1 MQSRIRLGGKRT
13 RYNQRTRLETHAK
26 LRRQASTSRELAAL
40 IRHWPTNWQKAKL
53 SDYIQHAPSASPF
66 PLGTAQDRISNSG
79 KFKLHH
85 MRGGPMRPLVL
96 IGLLFVVASSLAQT
110 QKTPDVAEFVSVA
123 APVVVLYHVRVVDG
137 TGAAAK
143 DDQAIVI
150 ANGKIQ
156 SIGPATSVQIP
167 QGAQLLARPGY
178 TVIPGLVGMHDHLYY
193 TDSIALQVVGGRIGE
208 PGLFVAEIPYTAP
221 RLYLAAGG
229 TTMRTTGSLEPYTDL
244 KVKSRID
251 ANLMPGPSI
260 DATAPYLEGAP
271 TRFAQMHE
279 LTGSEDAKRM
289 VDYWAAE
296 GMTSY
301 KAYMN
306 ITREELGVAI
316 LQAHSH
322 QQKLTGHLCSV
333 TWPEAIALGIDDFE
347 HGPAFTDTE
356 FVIDKK
362 PDVCPTGGSSSW
374 AKQDVNGAQVQEI
387 IRNLVSH
394 HVAVTSTLPVFEA
407 GVPGRP
413 ALQPRTLDAM
423 SAESA
428 QSYLTARARVALD
441 APMRAL
447 LRKEMDFEVAFVK
460 AGGLLLSGPDPT
472 GNGGV
477 LPGFGDQREIEL
489 LVEAGFTPVEAI
501 QIATQNGALYL
512 GQQDRIGTLAPG
524 KQADLVLIKGDP
536 SKRIDEIENVE
547 TVFKA
552 GIGYDS
558 KKLIDSVRGQ
568 VGIR

>member
-1 MQSRIRLGGKRT
+1 MRLLLLCG
-13 RYNQRTRLETHAK
+13 
-26 LRRQASTSRELAAL
+26 S
-40 IRHWPTNWQKAKL
+40 I
-53 SDYIQHAPSASPF
+53 F
-66 PLGTAQDRISNSG
+66 
-79 KFKLHH
+79 
-85 MRGGPMRPLVL
+85 
-96 IGLLFVVASSLAQT
+96 IGAIALAQT
-110 QKTPDVAEFVSVA
+110 QKSSDVTAFVTVD
-123 APVVVLYHVRVVDG
+123 APVFVLKHVRVIDG

-143 DDQAIVI
+143 EDQAVVI

-156 SIGPATSVQIP
+156 SIGPAASVQVP
-167 QGAQLLARPGY
+167 QDAQQLERPGY
-178 TVIPGLVGMHDHLYY
+178 TVIPGLVGMHNHLYY
-193 TDSIALQVVGGRIGE
+193 TDSYTLQAVGGKVGE
-208 PGLFVAEIPYTAP
+208 PGLFIAEIPYTAP
-221 RLYLAAGG
+221 RLYLAAGV

-244 KVKSRID
+244 KVKSRIE

-279 LTGSEDAKRM
+279 LTGPDDAKRM

-301 KAYMN
+301 KAYTN
-306 ITREELGVAI
+306 ITREELRVAI
-316 LQAHSH
+316 QQAHAH
-322 QQKLTGHLCSV
+322 KLKLTGHLCSV
-333 TWPEAIALGIDDFE
+333 TWPEAVALGIDDFE
-347 HGPAFTDTE
+347 HGPVFTDTE
-356 FVIDKK
+356 FVADKQ
-362 PDVCPTGGSSSW
+362 PDICPAGGGSSSW
-374 AKQDVNGAQVQEI
+374 AKQDVNGAQVQEMI
-387 IRNLVSH
+387 QNLVSH
-394 HVAVTSTLPVFEA
+394 HVAVTSTLPVYEA
-407 GVPGRP
+407 GAPGRP
-413 ALQPRTLDAM
+413 PLQQRTLDAM

-428 QSYLTARARVALD
+428 QSYLTARARLASD
-441 APMRAL
+441 SPRTAL
-447 LRKEMDFEVAFVK
+447 LRKEMDFEIAFAK
-460 AGGLLLSGPDPT
+460 AGGLLLAGPDPT

-501 QIATQNGALYL
+501 HIATENGASYL

-536 SKRIDEIENVE
+536 SKNIDEIENVE

>member
-1 MQSRIRLGGKRT
+1 VRFL
-13 RYNQRTRLETHAK
+13 
-26 LRRQASTSRELAAL
+26 
-40 IRHWPTNWQKAKL
+40 
-53 SDYIQHAPSASPF
+53 
-66 PLGTAQDRISNSG
+66 
-79 KFKLHH
+79 
-85 MRGGPMRPLVL
+85 
-96 IGLLFVVASSLAQT
+96 LLFGSLVVAAATIAQT
-110 QKTPDVAEFVSVA
+110 QKSSDVAVFVTVD
-123 APVVVLYHVRVVDG
+123 APVFVLNHVRVIDG

-143 DDQAIVI
+143 EDQAIVI
-150 ANGKIQ
+150 ANGKIE
-156 SIGPATSVQIP
+156 SIGPAGSAQIP
-167 QGAQLLARPGY
+167 QGALVLDRSGY

-193 TDSIALQVVGGRIGE
+193 TDSIAVQVADGKIGE

-221 RLYLAAGG
+221 RLYLAAGV
-229 TTMRTTGSLEPYTDL
+229 TTIRTTGSLEPYTDL

-260 DATAPYLEGAP
+260 DATAPYLEGPP

-279 LTGSEDAKRM
+279 LTGPDDAKRM

-316 LQAHSH
+316 QQAHAH
-322 QQKLTGHLCSV
+322 KLKLTGHLCSV
-333 TWPEAIALGIDDFE
+333 TWPEAVALGIDDFE
-347 HGPAFTDTE
+347 HGPVFTDTE
-356 FVIDKK
+356 FVADKK
-362 PDVCPTGGSSSW
+362 PDVCPSGGGSSW
-374 AKQDVNGAQVQEI
+374 AKQDMNGAQVQQMI
-387 IRNLVSH
+387 HDLVSH
-394 HVAVTSTLPVFEA
+394 HVAVTSTLPVFEC

-413 ALQPRTLDAM
+413 KLQRRTLDAM

-428 QSYLTARARVALD
+428 QSYLTARASVPLD
-441 APMRAL
+441 SPMTAL

-460 AGGLLLSGPDPT
+460 AGGLLLAGPDPT

-477 LPGFGDQREIEL
+477 LPGFGDQRELEL
-489 LVEAGFTPVEAI
+489 LVEAGFTPMEAI
-501 QIATQNGALYL
+501 KIVTENGAEYL
-512 GQQDRIGTLAPG
+512 GQQDRIGTLSPG
-524 KQADLVLIKGDP
+524 KQADLVVIKGDP
-536 SKRIDEIENVE
+536 SKNIDEVENVE

>member
-1 MQSRIRLGGKRT
+1 MRL
-13 RYNQRTRLETHAK
+13 
-26 LRRQASTSRELAAL
+26 S
-40 IRHWPTNWQKAKL
+40 
-53 SDYIQHAPSASPF
+53 
-66 PLGTAQDRISNSG
+66 
-79 KFKLHH
+79 
-85 MRGGPMRPLVL
+85 VL
-96 IGLLFVVASSLAQT
+96 FWSLLFTAATVAQT
-110 QKTPDVAEFVSVA
+110 QRTSGVADFITVDTPVFV
-123 APVVVLYHVRVVDG
+123 LDHVRVIDG
-137 TGAAAK
+137 TGTPAK
-143 DDQAIVI
+143 EDQAVAI

-156 SIGPATSVQIP
+156 FIGPDASAQIP
-167 QGAQLLARPGY
+167 QGAQRIDRSGY

-193 TDSIALQVVGGRIGE
+193 TDSYSVQVVDGKIGE
-208 PGLFVAEIPYTAP
+208 PGLVVAEIPYTAP
-221 RLYLAAGG
+221 RLYLAAGV
-229 TTMRTTGSLEPYTDL
+229 TTMRTTGSVEAYTDL

-251 ANLMPGPSI
+251 ANLMPGPNM

-279 LTGSEDAKRM
+279 LTGPDDAKRM

-306 ITREELGVAI
+306 ITREEMGAAI
-316 LQAHSH
+316 QQAHAH
-322 QQKLTGHLCSV
+322 KLKLTGHLCSV

-347 HGPAFTDTE
+347 HGPVFTDTE
-356 FVIDKK
+356 FVADKK
-362 PDVCPTGGSSSW
+362 PDVCPSSGSSSW
-374 AKQDVNGAQVQEI
+374 AKQDVNGPQVQELI
-387 IRNLVSH
+387 HDLVAH

-413 ALQPRTLDAM
+413 KLQTRTLDAM

-428 QSYLTARARVALD
+428 HSYLTARARVALD
-441 APMRAL
+441 SPMTAL
-447 LRKEMDFEVAFVK
+447 MRKEMDFEVAFVK
-460 AGGLLLSGPDPT
+460 AGGLLLAGPDPT

-489 LVEAGFTPVEAI
+489 LVEAGFTPVQAI
-501 QIATQNGALYL
+501 QIATENGATYL

-536 SKRIDEIENVE
+536 SKRIEEIENVE

-558 KKLIDSVRGQ
+558 QKLIDSVRGQ

>member
-1 MQSRIRLGGKRT
+1 MHRCVFYFCLGW
-13 RYNQRTRLETHAK
+13 LF
-26 LRRQASTSRELAAL
+26 
-40 IRHWPTNWQKAKL
+40 IPTIAVAQIQKA
-53 SDYIQHAPSASPF
+53 
-66 PLGTAQDRISNSG
+66 
-79 KFKLHH
+79 
-85 MRGGPMRPLVL
+85 
-96 IGLLFVVASSLAQT
+96 
-110 QKTPDVAEFVSVA
+110 PDVVEFISVD
-123 APVVVLYHVRVVDG
+123 APVVVLNHVRVIDG
-137 TGAAAK
+137 TGAAPK
-143 DDQAIVI
+143 EDQAVVI

-156 SIGPATSVQIP
+156 SIGPAASAQNP
-167 QGAQLLARPGY
+167 QGAQITDRTGY

-193 TDSIALQVVGGRIGE
+193 TNSISVQFASGRIGE
-208 PGLFVAEIPYTAP
+208 PGLFIAEIPYTAP
-221 RLYLAAGG
+221 RLYLAAGV
-229 TTMRTTGSLEPYTDL
+229 TTMRTTGSLEPATDL

-279 LTGSEDAKRM
+279 LTGPDDAKRM

-306 ITREELGVAI
+306 ITREELSVAI
-316 LQAHSH
+316 QGAHAH
-322 QQKLTGHLCSV
+322 KMKLTGHLCSV
-333 TWPEAIALGIDDFE
+333 TWPEAIALGIDDLE
-347 HGPAFTDTE
+347 HGPVFADTE
-356 FVIDKK
+356 FVADKQ
-362 PDVCPTGGSSSW
+362 PDVCPTGGSAAW
-374 AKQDVNGAQVQEI
+374 AKQDLSGAQVQGLI
-387 IRNLVSH
+387 NNLVAH

-413 ALQPRTLDAM
+413 KLQRRTLDAM
-423 SAESA
+423 STESA
-428 QSYLTARARVALD
+428 QSYLIARAYSSLD
-441 APMRAL
+441 PTL

-460 AGGLLLSGPDPT
+460 AGGLLLCGPDPT

-489 LVEAGFTPVEAI
+489 LVEAGFTPVQAI
-501 QIATQNGALYL
+501 EIATENGAIYI

-536 SKRIDEIENVE
+536 SKNIDEIENVE

>member
-1 MQSRIRLGGKRT
+1 MRLVFLSGS
-13 RYNQRTRLETHAK
+13 L
-26 LRRQASTSRELAAL
+26 LVAA
-40 IRHWPTNWQKAKL
+40 IT
-53 SDYIQHAPSASPF
+53 
-66 PLGTAQDRISNSG
+66 
-79 KFKLHH
+79 
-85 MRGGPMRPLVL
+85 V
-96 IGLLFVVASSLAQT
+96 AQT
-110 QKTPDVAEFVSVA
+110 QKPSGVADFVSVDA
-123 APVVVLYHVRVVDG
+123 SVFVLDHVRVIDG
-137 TGAAAK
+137 TGTPPK
-143 DDQAIVI
+143 EDQAVAI

-156 SIGPATSVQIP
+156 FIGSEASAQIP
-167 QGAQLLARPGY
+167 QGAQRIDRSGY
-178 TVIPGLVGMHDHLYY
+178 TVIPGIVGMHDHLYY
-193 TDSIALQVVGGRIGE
+193 TDSYAVQVVGGKIGE

-221 RLYLAAGG
+221 RLYLAAGV

-279 LTGSEDAKRM
+279 LTGSDDAKRM

-316 LQAHSH
+316 LQAHAH

-347 HGPAFTDTE
+347 HGPVFTDTE
-356 FVIDKK
+356 FVTDKK

-441 APMRAL
+441 APMTAL
-447 LRKEMDFEVAFVK
+447 LRKEMDFEMAFVK

-501 QIATQNGALYL
+501 HIATQNGALYL